1 LPAGVAERRGEP
13 ARNPQQRRLTCQNRR
28 LLDETFH
35 ISEMLRK
42 FNALVV
48 RNYPLT
54 QIKQR
59 EAGQIRLFDEAA
71 LQKLPFQH
79 V

>member
-1 LPAGVAERRGEP
+1 
-13 ARNPQQRRLTCQNRR
+13 
-28 LLDETFH
+28 
-35 ISEMLRK
+35 MLRK

-79 V
+79 G